1 MTASIIKSTETII
14 SCSDNGQHPLV
25 YINLKDGSGQCQY
38 CGQKFELA
46 DPSELTEEKAA
57 A

>member
-1 MTASIIKSTETII
+1 MGKDPIKVTEDVV

-25 YINLKDGSGQCQY
+25 YICLKDGSGRCQY
-38 CGQKFELA
+38 CGQLFVHQPLG
-46 DPSELTEEKAA
+46 TQGEKAA